1 MSSTSP
7 RFYPRRLPFHLT
19 VPETSL
25 WYNLEVSATRFPDKA
40 ALSFGSG
47 TLSYGQ
53 FRSQSEA
60 LAGFLQTECG
70 IRRGDRV
77 ALFMHNSP
85 QFVIAYYAILRA
97 DAAVVPV
104 NCMNTA
110 GELEHI
116 LRDAGANTVIA
127 AQELFPKVQPL
138 LGNTARHAIV
148 ACYRDYYGQY
158 TEDALS
164 VLPRELAAP
173 RAALSGP
180 GVTLWHDALA
190 RALQPAPHAAGPDD
204 LALICYTSG
213 TTGKP
218 KGCLHRHRGVMHST
232 VAIAHWHDV
241 RQHGCALVV
250 LPLFHVTGMQN
261 SMNAH
266 VYSGSSLVLM
276 PRWNRE
282 AAFAAIARHQVSTI
296 TTVPAMIV
304 DLISNYDPAR
314 HDLSSMRL
322 IGGGGAA
329 MPEAVAAR
337 LQEVCG
343 LTYLEGYGMT
353 ETMAPTHINPGD
365 RPKPQCLG
373 LPIFDTDARI
383 IDPQTLEE
391 LPQGTVG
398 EIIVSGPQ
406 VLEEYWNKPE
416 ENAAC
421 FLTRDGRKFLRTG
434 DLARVDEDGYFHF
447 VERLKRMINAAGF
460 KVWPAEVEALLY
472 GHPGVQEACV
482 IGKNDPRSG
491 EVVKALVVPREAA
504 RATLKAD
511 ELIAWSRERMAAY
524 KVPREVE
531 FVASLPRSAT
541 GKIDWRLLQEQEAAR
556 TVADS
561 ARSGANPRP

>member
-1 MSSTSP
+1 MSA
-7 RFYPRRLPFHLT
+7 RFLPRRLPFHLT

-25 WYNLEVSATRFPDKA
+25 WYNLEVSATRFPGRP
-40 ALSFGSG
+40 ALNFGG
-47 TLSYGQ
+47 ATINYRE
-53 FRSQSEA
+53 FHAQSEA
-60 LAGFLQTECG
+60 LAGFLQKVCG
-70 IRRGDRV
+70 VRRGDRV

-85 QFVIAYYAILRA
+85 QFAIAYYGILRA
-97 DAAVVPV
+97 DAAVVPI
-104 NCMNTA
+104 NCMNTT
-110 GELEHI
+110 GELEHL
-116 LRDAGANTVIA
+116 LRDAGATTLIT
-127 AQELFPKVQPL
+127 AQELQPRVEPL
-138 LGNTARHAIV
+138 LGTSSQGKAVHHSIV
-148 ACYRDYYGQY
+148 ACYRDYFGDYAGD
-158 TEDALS
+158 DAAS
-164 VLPRELAAP
+164 ALPEALAAP
-173 RAALSGP
+173 RMPIPKIERTQPQVTPWHEALGQAH
-180 GVTLWHDALA
+180 V
-190 RALQPAPHAAGPDD
+190 PAPHAAGPDD

-218 KGCLHRHRGVMHST
+218 KGCMHRHRGVMHSA

-241 RQHGCALVV
+241 RQHSCTLAV

-266 VYSGSSLVLM
+266 VYAGSSLVLL

-282 AAFAAIARHQVSTI
+282 AAFAAIARHRVTNL

-304 DLISNYDPAR
+304 DLITNYDAKR
-314 HDLSSMRL
+314 HDLSSLRI

-337 LQEVCG
+337 LKEVAG

-365 RPKPQCLG
+365 RPKAQCLG
-373 LPIFDTDARI
+373 IPIFDTDARI
-383 IDPQTLEE
+383 IDPQTLAE
-391 LPQGTVG
+391 LPQGAVG

-416 ENAAC
+416 ENTAC
-421 FLTRDGRKFLRTG
+421 FLVRDGKKFLRTG
-434 DLARVDEDGYFHF
+434 DLARVDEDGYYHF
-447 VERLKRMINAAGF
+447 VDRLKRMINAAGF

-482 IGKNDPRSG
+482 IAKQDPRSG

-504 RATLKAD
+504 RATLAA
-511 ELIAWSRERMAAY
+511 EALIAWSGERMAAY

-531 FVASLPRSAT
+531 FVASLPKSAT

-556 TVADS
+556 S
-561 ARSGANPRP
+561 

>member
-1 MSSTSP
+1 MSP
-7 RFYPRRLPFHLT
+7 FLKFYPRRLPFHLP

-25 WYNLEVSATRFPDKA
+25 WYNLEASATRFPDRP
-40 ALSFGSG
+40 ALHFGNAS
-47 TLSYGQ
+47 TTYGE
-53 FRSQSEA
+53 FRNQCEA
-60 LAGFLQTECG
+60 LAGYLQKECG
-70 IRRGDRV
+70 VRRGDRV

-97 DAAVVPV
+97 DAAVVPI
-104 NCMNTA
+104 NCMNTT
-110 GELEHI
+110 GELEHV
-116 LRDAGANTVIA
+116 LRDAGATTIIT
-127 AQELFPKVQPL
+127 AQELQPRVEPL
-138 LGNTARHAIV
+138 LGGAVKHSIV
-148 ACYRDYYGQY
+148 ACYADYAG
-158 TEDALS
+158 TEVASTLPEALAS
-164 VLPRELAAP
+164 PRMHFSQPQVAH
-173 RAALSGP
+173 
-180 GVTLWHDALA
+180 WHDVMA
-190 RALQPAPHAAGPDD
+190 RKIAPAPHTAGPDD

-218 KGCLHRHRGVMHST
+218 KGCMHRHRGVMYSS

-241 RQHGCALVV
+241 RSHGFALVV

-261 SMNAH
+261 SMNVH
-266 VYSGSSLVLM
+266 VYAGSRMVLM

-282 AAFAAIARHQVSTI
+282 AAFQAIARHGVTTI

-304 DLISNYDPAR
+304 DLISNYDAAR

-337 LQEVCG
+337 LKELCN
-343 LTYLEGYGMT
+343 LTYIEGYGMT
-353 ETMAPTHINPGD
+353 ETLAPTHINPGE
-365 RPKPQCLG
+365 RPKAQCLG
-373 LPIFDTDARI
+373 LPIFDTDARV
-383 IDPQTLEE
+383 IDPATLDE
-391 LPQGTVG
+391 LPLGSVG

-406 VLEEYWNKPE
+406 VLEAYWNKPE

-421 FLTRDGRKFLRTG
+421 FIERDGKKFLRTG
-434 DLARVDEDGYFHF
+434 DLGRIDEDGYFHF

-482 IGKNDPRSG
+482 IGKVDPRSG
-491 EVVKALVVPREAA
+491 ERVKALVVPREAA

-524 KVPREVE
+524 KVPDEVE
-531 FVASLPRSAT
+531 FVSSLPKSAT

-556 TVADS
+556 
-561 ARSGANPRP
+561 R

>member
-1 MSSTSP
+1 MPKS
-7 RFYPRRLPFHLT
+7 FLPRRLPFHLT

-25 WYNLEVSATRFPDKA
+25 WYNLEVSATRFPNGP
-40 ALSFGSG
+40 ALTFGGS
-47 TLSYGQ
+47 TTNYRE
-53 FRSQSEA
+53 FRVQSEA
-60 LAGFLQTECG
+60 IAGYLQKECG

-77 ALFMHNSP
+77 ALFMHNCP
-85 QFVIAYYAILRA
+85 QFVIAYYGILRA
-97 DAAVVPV
+97 DAVVVPV
-104 NCMNTA
+104 NCMNTTD
-110 GELEHI
+110 ELEQL
-116 LRDAGANTVIA
+116 LRDAGATTIIT
-127 AQELFPKVQPL
+127 AQELQPRVDPL
-138 LGNTARHAIV
+138 SGSVVRRSIV
-148 ACYRDYYGQY
+148 ACYADYAGDSGG
-158 TEDALS
+158 DAAAS
-164 VLPRELAAP
+164 VLPEALAAP
-173 RAALSGP
+173 RKQFSQPQVAH
-180 GVTLWHDALA
+180 WHEVLA
-190 RALQPAPHAAGPDD
+190 NAIAPAPHTAGPDD

-218 KGCLHRHRGVMHST
+218 KGCVHRHRGVMHSS

-261 SMNAH
+261 SMNTH
-266 VYSGSSLVLM
+266 VYAGSRMVLM

-282 AAFAAIARHQVSTI
+282 AAFAAIARHEVSTI

-329 MPEAVAAR
+329 MPGAVAAR

-343 LTYLEGYGMT
+343 LTYIEGYGMT
-353 ETMAPTHINPGD
+353 ETLAPTHINPGD

-373 LPIFDTDARI
+373 IPIFDTDARI
-383 IDPQTLEE
+383 IDPQTLAE
-391 LPQGTVG
+391 LSQGEVG

-406 VLEEYWNKPE
+406 VLDEYWNKPD

-421 FLTRDGRKFLRTG
+421 FLVRDGRKFLRTG
-434 DLARVDEDGYFHF
+434 DLGRVDEDGYYHF
-447 VERLKRMINAAGF
+447 VDRLKRMINAAGF

-491 EVVKALVVPREAA
+491 ELVKALVVPREAA
-504 RATLKAD
+504 RATLTAA
-511 ELIAWSRERMAAY
+511 ELIAWSGERMAAY

-531 FVASLPRSAT
+531 FVASLPKSAT

-556 TVADS
+556 S
-561 ARSGANPRP
+561 